1 MKAHILFLSLA
12 VAVFSFSGQGAE
24 QIQPLALGSPAPH
37 FNLPGVDGKNY
48 TLKDFADAKIF
59 VVIFTCN
66 HCPTAQ
72 AYEERIKQLVADYRD
87 KGVAL
92 VAISPND
99 PKALRLDELGYTD
112 LSDSLEENK
121 IRARDHEF
129 NFPYLYDGDK
139 QEVSKAYGPR
149 STPHVFLFDAERK
162 LRYRGGIDDS
172 ERIARVKR
180 HHLRNA
186 LDALLDGKPVP
197 ATDTPTFGCSIKWAD
212 KRQSVEEFMKKLA
225 AEQVALEEIGPGE
238 AKALL
243 KNDSNKLRL
252 INFWSLGCGPCL
264 FEIPELVTMNR
275 MYRHRNFE
283 LVTISVDDLD
293 KKGDVLSFLKDK
305 QASNRNTIFRSEDK
319 NELVEAMN
327 REWMGTVPLTLLIK
341 PGGEI
346 VYKQLGEIDPLETK
360 RAIVKILGRTY

>member
-1 MKAHILFLSLA
+1 MKGRILFLSLA
-12 VAVFSFSGQGAE
+12 VVVFCVVGRAAE
-24 QIQPLALGSPAPH
+24 EIKPLALGAPAPD

-48 TLKDFADAKIF
+48 TLKDFADAKIL

-72 AYEERIKQLVADYRD
+72 AYEERIKKLVADYRD
-87 KGVAL
+87 KGVAF

-121 IRARDHEF
+121 IRAKDHEF

-149 STPHVFLFDAERK
+149 ATPHVFIFDKERK

-172 ERIARVKR
+172 EQIERVRK
-180 HHLRNA
+180 HLVRNA
-186 LDALLDGKPVP
+186 LDALLAGKPIVE
-197 ATDTPTFGCSIKWAD
+197 TDTPAFGCSIKWSD
-212 KRQSVEEFMKKLA
+212 KRQSVEEYMKKLA
-225 AEQVALEEIGPGE
+225 AEQVTLEEIGPEE

-243 KNDSNKLRL
+243 KNDSGKLRL
-252 INFWSLGCGPCL
+252 VNFWSLGRGPCL
-264 FEIPELVTMNR
+264 PEFPEFVTMNR

-283 LVTISVDDLD
+283 LVTICVDDLD
-293 KKGDVLSFLKDK
+293 KKSDVISFLKDK
-305 QASNRNTIFRSEDK
+305 QASNRNTIFRGKDK
-319 NELVEAMN
+319 NELVQATN

-346 VYKQLGEIDPLETK
+346 VYKHLGEIDALETK
-360 RAIVKILGRTY
+360 RAIVKVIGRTY

>member
-1 MKAHILFLSLA
+1 MKGHILFLCLA
-12 VAVFSFSGQGAE
+12 IVVFSVVGRAAE
-24 QIQPLALGSPAPH
+24 DIKPLALGSPAPD
-37 FNLPGVDGKNY
+37 FNLPGADGKNH
-48 TLKDFADAKIF
+48 TLKNFADGKIL

-72 AYEERIKQLVADYRD
+72 AYEERIKKLVSDYED
-87 KGVAL
+87 NGVAF

-121 IRARDHEF
+121 IRARDHAF
-129 NFPYLYDGDK
+129 NFPYLYDGDE
-139 QEVSKAYGPR
+139 QEVSKSYGPR
-149 STPHVFLFDAERK
+149 ATPHVFIFDAERK

-180 HHLRNA
+180 HHVRNA
-186 LDALLDGKPVP
+186 LDALLAGKAVP
-197 ATDTPTFGCSIKWAD
+197 ETDTPAFGCSIKWAD
-212 KRQSVEEFMKKLA
+212 KRQSVEEFMRKLA
-225 AEQVALEEIGPGE
+225 AERVTLEEIGPEE
-238 AKALL
+238 AKTLL
-243 KNDSNKLRL
+243 KNDSGKLRL
-252 INFWSLGCGPCL
+252 VNFWSLGCGPCL
-264 FEIPELVTMNR
+264 SEIPELVTMNR

-293 KKGDVLSFLKDK
+293 KNGDVLSFLKDK
-305 QASNRNTIFRSEDK
+305 QASNRNTIFRGEDK
-319 NELVEAMN
+319 NELVEATG

-346 VYKQLGEIDPLETK
+346 VYKQLGEIEPLETK

>member
-1 MKAHILFLSLA
+1 MKGHILFLCLA
-12 VAVFSFSGQGAE
+12 IAVFSVVGRAAE
-24 QIQPLALGSPAPH
+24 DIKPLALGSLAPD
-37 FNLPGVDGKNY
+37 FNLPGADGKNY
-48 TLKDFADAKIF
+48 TLKDFADAKIL

-72 AYEERIKQLVADYRD
+72 AYEERIKKLVSDYRD
-87 KGVAL
+87 NGAAF

-112 LSDSLEENK
+112 LSDSLEENE
-121 IRARDHEF
+121 IRARDHAF

-139 QEVSKAYGPR
+139 QDVSKAYGPR
-149 STPHVFLFDAERK
+149 ATPHVFVFDAERK

-186 LDALLDGKPVP
+186 LDALLASKAVSE
-197 ATDTPTFGCSIKWAD
+197 TDTPTFGCSIKWSD
-212 KRQSVEEFMKKLA
+212 KRPSVEEFMRRLG
-225 AEQVALEEIGPGE
+225 AEEVTLEELGPEE

-243 KNDSNKLRL
+243 KNDSGKLRL
-252 INFWSLGCGPCL
+252 LNFWSLGCGPCL
-264 FEIPELVTMNR
+264 SEIPELVTMNR

-293 KKGDVLSFLKDK
+293 KKGDVLSFLKAK
-305 QASNRNTIFRSEDK
+305 QASNRNSIFRGEDK
-319 NELVEAMN
+319 NALVEATN

-346 VYKQLGEIDPLETK
+346 VYKHLGEIDPLETK
-360 RAIVKILGRTY
+360 RAIVAILGRTY